1 MKFLVTRKPRP
12 GAPVQPT
19 GQTIRAQKERLL
31 AAVKRGEIDCTYAF
45 VNGGG
50 CSIGRTPT
58 QQKT

>member
-31 AAVKRGEIDCTYAF
+31 AASSAARLTAPTRSSTVAAAA
-45 VNGGG
+45 
-50 CSIGRTPT
+50 SRTPT